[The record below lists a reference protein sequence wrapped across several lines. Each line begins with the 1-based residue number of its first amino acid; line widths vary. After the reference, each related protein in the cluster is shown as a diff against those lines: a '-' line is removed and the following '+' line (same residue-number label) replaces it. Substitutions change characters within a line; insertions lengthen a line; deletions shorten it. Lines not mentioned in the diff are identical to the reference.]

1 MPDEQP
7 GLFDDDAEDQRFDAR
22 SAEYDGP
29 ALLAEVRR
37 LQQENA
43 RLMGRIRELMRRI
56 STPGRCKSCG
66 QGVLWIKYASDK
78 NAPYDDDGQVHF
90 ATCPERDR
98 R

>member
-7 GLFDDDAEDQRFDAR
+7 GLFDDGAEDPRFDAE
-22 SAEYDGP
+22 SAEYDP
-29 ALLAEVRR
+29 AAIFMELRR
-37 LQQENA
+37 EQQRTA
-43 RLMGRIRELMRRI
+43 RLMGRIRELMRRV
-56 STPGRCKSCG
+56 STPGRCKNCG